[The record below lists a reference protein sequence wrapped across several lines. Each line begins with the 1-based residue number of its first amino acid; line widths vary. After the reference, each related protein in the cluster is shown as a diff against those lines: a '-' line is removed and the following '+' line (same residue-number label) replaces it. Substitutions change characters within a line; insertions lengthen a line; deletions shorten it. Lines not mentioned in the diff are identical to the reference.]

1 MYPLSVYLTDKE
13 WGPLMDQNQMEQE
26 DEGIT
31 LGELLQMIRKHIVSA
46 AIVTVVVFAAVAAY
60 TFLTP
65 RKYSATSELLAMS
78 GQGVISDTSN
88 ASQYSSIGSYI
99 NQQIATY
106 PQLVKTEAVLEPVI
120 TSLGLDTT
128 VEETAELITASNP
141 DGTFMVD
148 ITAETEDPSLS
159 EQLANA
165 VAESLS
171 AQVSTS
177 MNTMD
182 EAQAPVSLSVV
193 QQAQTPE
200 GPSSPNVPLYLAAGL
215 VAGVILGIGWAIVR
229 EMLNTK
235 VDSTS
240 DVRGMVGAS
249 SIGSVPDDEILQGNK
264 PVIIA
269 QPGGAL
275 AEEYRRIRSNI
286 SFLKTDRVS
295 GHGQLLVIT
304 SVSPSEGKTTTS
316 INVATALAED
326 GAKVLLIDADL
337 RHPSVANHLG
347 IEGHAGLAHVLSGQM
362 TPKDV
367 VQTYWKPNFHILPA
381 GKRPAN
387 ASILLSSDT
396 MTLLVE
402 QALTQYDYVIIDT
415 APMSVANDGAM
426 FGRLA
431 KGVVLVT
438 AKGITEKKD
447 LQESV
452 ETFKSADVPVLGF
465 IFTFADPKKNHAGN
479 YYYYYE
485 DSAKRGAS
493 GKRKGGRKK

>member
-1 MYPLSVYLTDKE
+1 MYSLSVYLTDKE

-249 SIGSVPDDEILQGNK
+249 SIGNVPDDEILQGNK

-275 AEEYRRIRSNI
+275 AEAAAKISPRYPIVQVDSRCVISSGRNLLEAFDRLEVAEYSARATIAARN
-286 SFLKTDRVS
+286 F
-295 GHGQLLVIT
+295 GGMQ
-304 SVSPSEGKTTTS
+304 P
-316 INVATALAED
+316 INEAQV
-326 GAKVLLIDADL
+326 ADL
-337 RHPSVANHLG
+337 VKAFHL
-347 IEGHAGLAHVLSGQM
+347 I
-362 TPKDV
+362 P
-367 VQTYWKPNFHILPA
+367 
-381 GKRPAN
+381 
-387 ASILLSSDT
+387 
-396 MTLLVE
+396 
-402 QALTQYDYVIIDT
+402 
-415 APMSVANDGAM
+415 
-426 FGRLA
+426 
-431 KGVVLVT
+431 
-438 AKGITEKKD
+438 
-447 LQESV
+447 
-452 ETFKSADVPVLGF
+452 
-465 IFTFADPKKNHAGN
+465 
-479 YYYYYE
+479 
-485 DSAKRGAS
+485 
-493 GKRKGGRKK
+493 